1 MLRTVTCAF
10 VFGMMAAGSA
20 FADCAPAQDQEAGK
34 IAASKAR
41 AIVESAAPVEGKQMI
56 NLVTCDFRAGKYNV
70 EFRYN
75 FMGAGGYN
83 WVEGRGSYAPDGSGE
98 FRVTKS
104 SPGLQA
110 AAEAKGVN
118 LASR

>member
-1 MLRTVTCAF
+1 MV
-10 VFGMMAAGSA
+10 AAGSA
-20 FADCAPAQDQEAGK
+20 FADCQPAQDQEAGK
-34 IAASKAR
+34 IAAQKAR
-41 AIVESAAPVEGKQMI
+41 AIVETAAPVEGKQMI
-56 NLVTCDFRAGKYNV
+56 NLSSFDFRAGNYNV

-83 WVEGRGSYAPDGSGE
+83 WVEGRGSYGADGAGD
-98 FRVTKS
+98 FKIIKS